1 MPRRPNIPC
10 KHPGCGRLIPFDS
23 MYCEEHRPLHAHD
36 CKSTSEKGYGYR
48 WQKARTAFLHAHPL
62 CVRCQEK
69 GRLVKATVVDHI
81 VPHRGD
87 PKLFWDTDN
96 WQALC
101 KSCHDHK
108 TMTEDR
114 YQEFRYKP

>member
-1 MPRRPNIPC
+1 M
-10 KHPGCGRLIPFDS
+10 
-23 MYCEEHRPLHAHD
+23 
-36 CKSTSEKGYGYR
+36 
-48 WQKARTAFLHAHPL
+48 
-62 CVRCQEK
+62 
-69 GRLVKATVVDHI
+69 KATVVDHI

-101 KSCHDHK
+101 KQCHDHK

-114 YQEFRYKP
+114 YQEFRY